1 MAYFSEGNLGDTGM
15 NGQISGK
22 SQITHL
28 VDAMH
33 TKQHYFYLKLM
44 QLLAKR
50 YCKMTLNLTL
60 KSIVILR

>member
-1 MAYFSEGNLGDTGM
+1 MAYFSEENLCDTGM

-33 TKQHYFYLKLM
+33 TKQHYCYLKMM
-44 QLLAKR
+44 QLIANR
-50 YCKMTLNLTL
+50 YRKMTLNLT
-60 KSIVILR
+60 